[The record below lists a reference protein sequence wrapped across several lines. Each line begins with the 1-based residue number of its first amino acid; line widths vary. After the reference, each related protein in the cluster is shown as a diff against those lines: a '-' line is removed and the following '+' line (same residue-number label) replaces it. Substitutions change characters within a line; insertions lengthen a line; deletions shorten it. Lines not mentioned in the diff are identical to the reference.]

1 MSSVRTMNPM
11 TGRAAWK
18 QTLVL
23 CAITGCFTLA
33 FGFASGW
40 SAARM
45 DEPTTARS
53 GRTVPL
59 PIVDELF
66 DPGAVSPGELG
77 SVNVMVPATITEE

>member
-1 MSSVRTMNPM
+1 MSSVRAMSPAM
-11 TGRAAWK
+11 GRPAWK

-40 SAARM
+40 SAARV
-45 DEPTTARS
+45 DEPSQPRT

-66 DPGAVSPGELG
+66 DPGPVSPGELG
-77 SVNVMVPATITEE
+77 SVNVVVPATITEE